1 MRTGLQR
8 VAGKTGKRMNAALAP
23 AFLDCL
29 SYAITGIR
37 DPAKYEGGRREG
49 GTGET
54 KGRKKELRGNGWK
67 KRGTYKKP
75 GSCFIQ
81 VPGKENIET
90 TAVKQPCLSL
100 SRPRPSASHT

>member
-1 MRTGLQR
+1 M
-8 VAGKTGKRMNAALAP
+8 AGTTGKRRHAVLAP
-23 AFLDCL
+23 ATLDCL

-54 KGRKKELRGNGWK
+54 KGRKKELRGNVRK

-75 GSCFIQ
+75 GNCFIQ
-81 VPGKENIET
+81 VPCKET
-90 TAVKQPCLSL
+90 LKRQP
-100 SRPRPSASHT
+100 